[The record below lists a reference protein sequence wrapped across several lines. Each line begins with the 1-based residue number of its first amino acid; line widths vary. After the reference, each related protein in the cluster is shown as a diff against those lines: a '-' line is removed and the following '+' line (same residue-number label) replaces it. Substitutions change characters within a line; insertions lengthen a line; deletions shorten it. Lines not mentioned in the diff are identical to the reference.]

1 MATYKETV
9 GTAVTNYAGNN
20 PGVVE
25 GELWYDSTNK
35 DFKYQYPA
43 ITTSG
48 SWASAGTLNQ
58 ARSNITGAGIISSSV
73 AFGGQVGATLYA
85 NTELYNGAWTEVNNL
100 NTARYAMGGNGISTS
115 ALGYGGNKVPSPGS
129 TDTESWNG
137 TNWTAVNVMNTSRS
151 CAEGS

>member
-100 NTARYAMGGNGISTS
+100 NTT
-115 ALGYGGNKVPSPGS
+115 
-129 TDTESWNG
+129 
-137 TNWTAVNVMNTSRS
+137 RS
-151 CAEGS
+151 